1 MPSYRIITMRAPTMR
16 KAYGGNVQSNAASF
30 APTALAPPLG
40 QFGGAEAVYGN
51 PPGPASPTRLT
62 LGGDPQMANY
72 LPSEQ
77 IPSRWAPPVIYNGRY
92 TVLTTPPQSPLLK
105 RVNRDIHVPM
115 PASQRPTS
123 TSAVISNYYQGGGN
137 AGGPGRARAPRG
149 IATPT
154 PTARPRFRLF
164 GGGTT

>member
-16 KAYGGNVQSNAASF
+16 KAYGGNVMSNAAAW

-40 QFGGAEAVYGN
+40 QFGGCETVYGD
-51 PPGPASPTRLT
+51 PPGPAAPFRAV
-62 LGGDPQMANY
+62 LGGHPEMANY
-72 LPSEQ
+72 LPAEQ
-77 IPSRWAPPVIYNGRY
+77 INSRWAPPLIANQRY
-92 TVLTTPPQSPLLK
+92 TVLTDPPQSPLL
-105 RVNRDIHVPM
+105 RRISRDIHVPM

-123 TSAVISNYYQGGGN
+123 TSGVISNYYQGGQWT
-137 AGGPGRARAPRG
+137 GPGRALAPRG

-154 PTARPRFRLF
+154 PTARPRFALF